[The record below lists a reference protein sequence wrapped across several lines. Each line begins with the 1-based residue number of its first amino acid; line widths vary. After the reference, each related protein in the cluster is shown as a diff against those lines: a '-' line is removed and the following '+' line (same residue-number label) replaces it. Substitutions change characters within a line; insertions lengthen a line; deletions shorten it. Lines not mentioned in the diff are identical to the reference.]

1 MSKFLHLCS
10 YLTRFKFETLAQTLQ
25 IKHLEWKGYYEVLKL
40 IKTSLGS
47 AGVSTTEYHRT
58 W

>member
-1 MSKFLHLCS
+1 MLLSDS
-10 YLTRFKFETLAQTLQ
+10 VESFKFETLAQTPQ